1 MLLMAIGGYLLM
13 TISGY
18 LLMVIRGYS
27 VNDYSW
33 LLY

>member
-1 MLLMAIGGYLLM
+1 MAIGGYLLM